1 MSKYE
6 LKLMLNKLPILL
18 VFVFCSSVFSYQEGI
33 AKNDVIEIAY
43 RDYGPIDGRPIL
55 LITGLGAQLT
65 LWPQFLIEDLQAN
78 NFRPIV
84 FDNRDVGLSTRFS
97 SQPSQVINY
106 LKYFL
111 FLPIN
116 SEYTIEDMAADGLA
130 VLDHLKID
138 SAHILGMSMGG
149 MISQVLVAQNQN
161 RVKSFT
167 MISSTASTPNPF
179 NGPKF
184 KVTQQLLKRSA
195 AKDDIENR
203 IDQSIKLFEMIGT
216 PGKNYDTPQFRNN
229 MRAYIKRGGD
239 DGGFL
244 RQMAAIT
251 GSKNRKELLRSINS
265 PTLIIHGDIDP
276 LIKVKNAISAH
287 ELIKSSELQVID
299 GMGHLLDEE
308 VYAKFQKSFMV
319 FLREHS

>member
-1 MSKYE
+1 
-6 LKLMLNKLPILL
+6 MLNKLPILL

-33 AKNDVIEIAY
+33 AKNDDIEIAY

-184 KVTQQLLKRSA
+184 KVTQQLLKRTA

-251 GSKNRKELLRSINS
+251 GSKNRRELLKSINS
-265 PTLIIHGDIDP
+265 PTLIIHGNIDP
-276 LIKVKNAISAH
+276 LIKVKNAVAANK
-287 ELIKSSELQVID
+287 LIKSSELQIID

-308 VYAKFQKSFMV
+308 AYAKFQKSFMV

>member
-1 MSKYE
+1 MHHR
-6 LKLMLNKLPILL
+6 KLLFLILI
-18 VFVFCSSVFSYQEGI
+18 FSIHVPSFEEGF
-33 AKNDVIEIAY
+33 AKNQSINIAY
-43 RDYGPIDGRPIL
+43 RDYGPINATPIL
-55 LITGLGAQLT
+55 LVTGLGAQLT
-65 LWPQFLIEDLQAN
+65 LWPEFLIKDLQEN

-97 SQPSQVINY
+97 SQPSQTLNFI
-106 LKYFL
+106 KYFL
-111 FLPIN
+111 FIPIN
-116 SEYTIEDMAADGLA
+116 SEYTIADMASDGIA
-130 VLDHLKID
+130 VLDHLDID

-149 MISQVLVAQNQN
+149 MISQELVAQHPQ
-161 RVKSFT
+161 RTKSFT

-195 AKDDIENR
+195 AKNDIEGR
-203 IDQSIKLFEMIGT
+203 IDQSIKLFELIGT
-216 PGKNYDTPQFRNN
+216 PGKSYDTPQFRNN

-244 RQMAAIT
+244 RQMAAII
-251 GSKNRKELLRSINS
+251 GSQNRKELLKSINT

-276 LIKVKNAISAH
+276 LIKVKNAYAA
-287 ELIKSSELQVID
+287 EKLIQSSKLEIVE

-308 VYAKFQKSFMV
+308 SYKKFQFRLIN
-319 FLREHS
+319 FLNQ

>member
-1 MSKYE
+1 
-6 LKLMLNKLPILL
+6 MLNKLPILL
-18 VFVFCSSVFSYQEGI
+18 VFVFCSSVFSYQEGV
-33 AKNDVIEIAY
+33 AKNDVVEIAY

-184 KVTQQLLKRSA
+184 RVTQQLLKRSA
-195 AKDDIENR
+195 AKDDIGNR

-216 PGKNYDTPQFRNN
+216 PGKNYDTPQFRTN

-251 GSKNRKELLRSINS
+251 GSKNRKELLKSINS
-265 PTLIIHGDIDP
+265 PTLIIHGNIDP
-276 LIKVKNAISAH
+276 LIKVKNAVAANK
-287 ELIKSSELQVID
+287 LIKSSELQIID

-308 VYAKFQKSFMV
+308 AYAKFQKSFMA